1 MQRPQRVAAY
11 RLAPAGCPNPERG
24 LGSRTSNIN
33 QANTLET
40 LHTGNHMRALSQV
53 WVPFLREFYYVK
65 TKQNKTG
72 Y

>member
-11 RLAPAGCPNPERG
+11 RLAPAGCQGVAAPCPNPERG

-40 LHTGNHMRALSQV
+40 LHIGNHMRALSQV
-53 WVPFLREFYYVK
+53 WVPFLR
-65 TKQNKTG
+65 
-72 Y
+72 